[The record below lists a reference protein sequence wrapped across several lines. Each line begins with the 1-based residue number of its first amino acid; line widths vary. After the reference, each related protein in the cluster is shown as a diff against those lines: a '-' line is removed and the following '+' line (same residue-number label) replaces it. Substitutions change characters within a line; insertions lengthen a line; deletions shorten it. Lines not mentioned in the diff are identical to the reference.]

1 MKIYE
6 FRVKLKDYSPSMW
19 RRFQIKSDATLTS
32 LGYVI
37 LSSYKAN
44 ASHLIQFYDKGFSY
58 YSRPTVIYAFP
69 CSDSFENEVD
79 IRDFKI
85 DDVFKAVG
93 DTLIFNYDFGDDW
106 EFEISL
112 KKIIDKAAD
121 DMKLPV
127 ILSGKGYGIIDD
139 CGGVWGL
146 SRIKYAFQMGEGEDY
161 EMFSEWLGCDEI
173 DLSTFDVD
181 EANEDLE
188 NELPKLK
195 TAYEDMYE
203 YF

>member
-6 FRVKLKDYSPSMW
+6 FRVKLKDYSPSIW
-19 RRFQIKSDATLTS
+19 RRFRIQSDATLTT

-44 ASHLIQFYDKGFSY
+44 ASHLIQFYDKGFS
-58 YSRPTVIYAFP
+58 RNFGPAIIYAFP
-69 CSDSFENEVD
+69 SSDSFENEVD
-79 IRDFKI
+79 IRDYKI
-85 DDVFKAVG
+85 NDVFKSVG
-93 DTLIFNYDFGDDW
+93 DVLIFNYDFGDDW
-106 EFEISL
+106 EFEITL

-127 ILSGKGYGIIDD
+127 ILTGKGYGIIDD
-139 CGGVWGL
+139 CGGAWGL
-146 SRIKYAFQMGEGEDY
+146 SRIAHAFKMGEGEEY
-161 EMFSEWLGCDEI
+161 EMFSEWLGSDEI
-173 DLSTFDVD
+173 DLSTFDVE

-188 NELPKLK
+188 AELLELK
-195 TAYEDMYE
+195 TAYEGMYE